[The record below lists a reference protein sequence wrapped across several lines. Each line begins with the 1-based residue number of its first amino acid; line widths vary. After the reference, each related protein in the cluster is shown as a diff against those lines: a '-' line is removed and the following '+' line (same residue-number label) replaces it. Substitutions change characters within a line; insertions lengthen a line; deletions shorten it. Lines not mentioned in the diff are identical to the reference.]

1 MAVPGS
7 DTALDHGTTQ
17 IPAPAAELA
26 GWPQR
31 RRQLL
36 EALQYGWSTPNS
48 HIKGNIA
55 VRAVLDVI
63 EEAQQNPIVKSS
75 NQRFTM
81 DHMME
86 INDEDIVQIKKLGLI
101 PSNSLKNIFSD
112 RHGEGSSSYQAV
124 FGADYVNEIPPHKK
138 YLDLGIRPTV
148 EADMGDEMLGRP
160 LWTLRKAACRCVD
173 GSSRVWGREQKVL
186 RQDALR
192 MKTIWA
198 SA

>member
-1 MAVPGS
+1 M
-7 DTALDHGTTQ
+7 
-17 IPAPAAELA
+17 
-26 GWPQR
+26 
-31 RRQLL
+31 
-36 EALQYGWSTPNS
+36 N
-48 HIKGNIA
+48 
-55 VRAVLDVI
+55 
-63 EEAQQNPIVKSS
+63 AQSS
-75 NQRFTM
+75 R
-81 DHMME
+81 
-86 INDEDIVQIKKLGLI
+86 
-101 PSNSLKNIFSD
+101 
-112 RHGEGSSSYQAV
+112 YQAV